1 MQTRAAASSAV
12 RLVVASGH
20 VGYHGKMTRPNQ
32 AAPTVCVRAV
42 RACVLVGTAS
52 GLDLRPILDAHG
64 VGHEVLVDPYARVPH
79 ALVADL
85 WTQVPARLGDDAFG
99 LHAAEAS
106 IDVAFD
112 VLDHAIQHC
121 ASVRETFARL
131 ARFVRLLH
139 DAATATMVLCGD
151 RVRYSHRVDCEPAM
165 PRQLCEFIVARW
177 VLILRRRCGAALP
190 LLGIYLPFP
199 APADLR
205 EHRRVLDLPLCFSA
219 PDLALEFHRHLLDQ
233 APTGANLAL
242 GDVMNRHVEDL
253 LASQPSRPDPVLP
266 SARRLVAMRLP
277 DGPPSLD
284 QVARGLGLSRRSLQ
298 RRLADEGSSFQL
310 LVDETRRELA
320 LRHLR
325 DPRVSLTDVA
335 LLTGFADAS
344 AFHHAFRRWT
354 GTTPREHR
362 RAVGAH

>member
-1 MQTRAAASSAV
+1 MPPSKQV
-12 RLVVASGH
+12 
-20 VGYHGKMTRPNQ
+20 
-32 AAPTVCVRAV
+32 APTVCVRAV

-52 GLDLRPILDAHG
+52 GLDLRPLLDAHG

-79 ALVADL
+79 TLVADL
-85 WTQVPARLGDDAFG
+85 WTQVPAQLGDDAFG

-112 VLDHAIQHC
+112 ALDHAIQHC
-121 ASVRETFARL
+121 PSVRETFARL
-131 ARFVRLLH
+131 ARFVRILH

-151 RVRYSHRVDCEPAM
+151 RARYAHRVACEPAM

-190 LLGIYLPFP
+190 LLGVYFPFP

-205 EHRRVLDLPLCFSA
+205 EHRRVLDLPLHFSA
-219 PDLALEFHRHLLDQ
+219 PDLALEFQRHLLDE
-233 APTGANLAL
+233 PPRGANLAL

-253 LASQPSRPDPVLP
+253 LASQQGRPDSLLP
-266 SARRLVAMRLP
+266 SARRLIAMRLP
-277 DGPPSLD
+277 DGPPALE

-298 RRLADEGSSFQL
+298 RRLAEEGTSFQL
-310 LVDETRRELA
+310 LVDDTRRELA

-325 DPRVSLTDVA
+325 DPGASLTDVA

-344 AFHHAFRRWT
+344 SFHHAFRRWT

-362 RAVGAH
+362 RTVGAT